1 MRYKQFLLLLTAL
14 IVSWVAQAQ
23 SLDDYRF
30 DTGVDTTRWI
40 TLDSNATVIW
50 NTYRDAAV
58 SSVYNLGFT
67 FPLVEEAYS
76 QFSVSSNGIFRLG
89 PDAADRDGA
98 AGQFTASSYNLSL
111 PKICGVTRYMGTGS
125 NGYVKYE
132 LTGSAPNRVFVCEFC
147 LSPFS
152 GSGRTADV
160 MWQVQLHEDSS
171 RVVIVYGSNTPVTI
185 PSSFQTGL
193 ATDFDDIIVIDP
205 TTHTAIHS
213 TVPYSTTYYTWHG
226 AGRYYSFTRMP
237 IPCAKPVSASV
248 ENLEPTSATISWDD
262 TTHVASW
269 TVRLDTNGAIYT
281 LVDVFDTSVTF
292 TGLIPDREY
301 VFHVANVCDADNISA
316 WRRIG
321 FRTPCTYLDRFPYFE
336 DFERYGYSVLDI
348 ACWHTGITTLEGS
361 PITSNVITAR
371 ADVGDD
377 TVGLSL
383 FGSLSPSSRYYCWA
397 AMPRV
402 DDSVDV
408 ADLEVSFLIKRP
420 NTAEYLSQLVVGV
433 ASDPAIP
440 GDYHFDS
447 TFVPIDTIDVSNEP
461 ITSLHAFSVT
471 FENYT
476 GNGKY
481 IVFQALAP
489 PVSAPTYT
497 SNSLLLDN
505 VMLRTAAG
513 CPTPQHVRV
522 TRTTADSVFVT
533 WNPVAGADTMWVYVG
548 TPGFH
553 IEDVTP
559 HMAIGNT
566 CVIGNLSP
574 DTEYEL
580 VVAASCGGSVGY
592 GSYPASFR
600 TLCAPITTLPFV
612 ESFEDVAGYTFPPA
626 YPAANVNN
634 LPSCWRY
641 YYRGN
646 NWGTLGYPIVY
657 SDPSYA
663 HSGNNSMSLISSSR
677 VQIAVMPLTDSTLFP
692 VSGLHVSFWM
702 RSYDQYTPIVVGVM
716 SNPADTNTFVP
727 VDTCQITGLYSHY
740 GVGFASYTGPH
751 GHIAFRPLPP
761 NVGSRNPYLYIDDI
775 TIAERPPCVPI
786 TAMHVETTASA
797 ARMTWRY
804 DYHFG
809 TPTGYIV
816 SYRPADDT
824 TVTPTVLTTTA
835 PEMILTGLGTD
846 STYWLSIVPVCGDDS
861 GAAYTTTFSTQ
872 ALPCVDWDTTN
883 LAGDTLTLGNPG
895 TGTNTFFPVN
905 ATAPFFTQAQHLFL
919 ASEIPVSGATTLQGI
934 GFDYADNP
942 PGLYYP
948 NCTIYLSHTTSDSMT
963 NSFLGVGQMVF
974 TGSIAFGA
982 SGWNYVSFNQ
992 GLFEYDGESNLC
1004 VTIVK
1009 NYDLPDNLNHTFRHE
1024 TTATQMA
1031 RWGYRPRPTGAY
1043 TMSFAGTN
1051 MRSNTRLI
1059 TSGDVYCG
1067 LWDTCF
1073 PPIVYIDTIAEGDYY
1088 LKWIPGYQETGW
1100 SVDYRMV
1107 DSTNWNYVD
1116 GITSTEL
1123 PLSSLYLEP
1132 SSTYEF
1138 RVTPNCG
1145 DTSYATSVLFTTP
1158 CTHLT
1163 IPFDYDFDRLPMG
1176 TYSEP
1181 PVIPC
1186 WHHLNNSLVQN
1197 GLPYISYRAHSGNR
1211 GLAFGVGTTAQAPD
1225 YQVIVLPRVD
1235 VATDPINT
1243 LNMSFWAK
1251 TEGVYYSPVFYV
1263 GVMTDPTDIAT
1274 FQYVDTIEVN
1284 HSNTNWDLYPV
1295 DLEDYD
1301 GYGEYIA
1308 IRANRPD
1315 TGIGWGAYIDD
1326 IHLDN
1331 VPLCRRV
1338 RNVNVHH
1345 ITTNSATLSWTRGGR
1360 ETSWE
1365 LIVGDSVYYATDT
1378 FYTVSTL
1385 DSNTFYDVT
1394 VRAICGEGDT
1404 SISSATYFQ
1413 TPCYFLNSLPYFNDF
1428 ENEPYHEPRV
1438 TSYYDA
1444 FPACWRRFN
1453 STPSNANAN
1462 HYPYIVNSSTGSIH
1476 GHNVMYWELY
1486 YDNDYDRHQ
1495 HAILPPVDTNIFNMS
1510 DLTMSFFAK
1519 VRSRSDTNTRFVV
1532 GVMENSTDSSTF
1544 VPVDT
1549 VRLTIMDTMYVVSF
1563 SNYTGT
1569 GSYIALRSL
1578 LPRNSSDALLDDVF
1592 LTDHWCNPPTRV
1604 HASSTDTS
1612 VTVMWSSND
1621 SSFTVVLGTDTVRG
1635 VTDTFY
1641 TFNRLADSTNYTYY
1655 VATECSQSHSM
1666 YVVDSIQTECP
1677 PLTYADLPYYEDF
1690 ERYGYGRDS
1699 AISRCWHRGMTALIG
1714 ITSSYDYPYPSQC
1727 LIGDD
1732 TVGLIFTGRRNTSI
1746 KYSTW
1751 AALPKLDNP
1760 VDVTQLEL
1768 TFLVKRPDA
1777 SVRPVPHSCLVV
1789 GVASDI
1795 STDSTFVPVDTIDLS
1810 DEPINSLHHIAVSF
1824 DNYVGS
1830 GKYIVIQAPPP
1841 PDTAMSESNGF
1852 TLDNVMLRMSA
1863 GCPTPQR
1870 IRVTRTTFDSVY
1882 ATWNAIANADTWLV
1896 YIGEPGSHIE
1906 DAIPHYVYSNSC
1918 AIGGLDPNTDY
1929 ELVVVASCG
1938 GSEGYSS
1945 YPVPFH
1951 TLCAPLTSLP
1961 FVEDFEGPTGYTY
1974 PVASVNNLPDCWQYY
1989 NPTIESSYRGYPIIY
2004 NDPTLA
2010 HRGRQSMSLR
2020 TNNIAIMPLTDATL
2034 FPVSSLKV
2042 SLWILSEMQY
2052 AHVVAGVMSDPTD
2065 TNTFVAVDTVPVV
2078 WVGGVGYPYSH
2089 HTVKFLDYT
2098 GPHGYIAFKAP
2109 QLDWGSNQPYIDD
2122 ITLEEMCPHVEGLQ
2136 VSNTAVGS
2144 FTIDWHSTGSRY
2156 EVDIRPDTAPW
2167 PATPISVID
2176 TTYTFTGLQPATLYH
2191 YRVRQDCSAD
2201 TLGHSYWTEGSF
2213 DTRYWPC
2220 LTPDSPTVS
2229 NITNTSATFD
2239 WDPVG
2244 YESMWELHVWFSGG
2258 LDSVYAVSSHPV
2270 TVRGFSSNTTY
2281 RASVRSLCDTTLHNV
2296 GVWGDTLVFT
2306 THVCPDVT
2314 GLTVGDVTAHSL
2326 ILSWNAD
2333 TFAHEW
2339 QVEYGLTGF
2348 EQGSGTQVV
2357 TTTPSCVVTGL
2368 YAGTSYDIYVRA
2380 TCGTGWYSE
2389 NWTYVAVSTA
2399 DREDQCGPVTD
2410 LAVTEVTENSAVVS
2424 WTHSPTS
2431 YECEVVLANLS
2442 GATLSEARTHEQRY
2456 QLNGLTPGTTYEVKV
2471 RTVCGED
2478 WYSDYVGARFT
2489 TTAVHIDGV
2498 GEANCTIYPN
2508 PTSSATT
2515 ISVSGVSGK
2524 VRIAVVDIKG
2534 RTVASELL
2542 ECSSDCTKTMDV
2554 ERLAQGA
2561 YFVRITGENVSMVRK
2576 LIVR

>member
-1 MRYKQFLLLLTAL
+1 MKNQSLLRV
-14 IVSWVAQAQ
+14 IWVTILFIPWVTQAQ
-23 SLDDYRF
+23 SLNAYRF
-30 DTGVDTTRWI
+30 ETGVDSSKWI

-67 FPLVEEAYS
+67 FPLVEETYS

-89 PDAADRDGA
+89 PDAAERDGE
-98 AGQFTASSYNLSL
+98 AGQFTASSHNLSL
-111 PKICGVTRYMGTGS
+111 PKICGVTRYMGTGE
-125 NGYVKYE
+125 NGYVKYQ
-132 LTGSAPNRVFVCEFC
+132 LTGSAPYRVFVCEFC

-171 RVVIVYGSNTPVTI
+171 RVVIVYGPNTPVTT
-185 PSSFQTGL
+185 PSNFQSGL
-193 ATDFDDIIVIDP
+193 AADFDDIIVIDP

-226 AGRYYSFTRMP
+226 ASRYYSFTRMP

-248 ENLEPTSATISWDD
+248 ERLEPTVVGISWED
-262 TTHVASW
+262 TTDATSW
-269 TVRLDTNGAIYT
+269 IVRVDTNGAIYT
-281 LVDVFDTSVTF
+281 SANVIDTSVTF
-292 TGLIPDREY
+292 TSLIPDRDY
-301 VFHVANVCDADNISA
+301 VFHVASVCDAENISA

-336 DFERYGYSVLDI
+336 DFESYGYSTSDI

-361 PITSNVITAR
+361 TVTSNVITAR
-371 ADVGDD
+371 AEVGDD

-383 FGSLSPSSRYYCWA
+383 FGSLSLSSRYYCWA

-402 DDSVDV
+402 DRSVDV

-440 GDYHFDS
+440 GDYRFDS
-447 TFVPIDTIDVSNEP
+447 TFVPIDTIDVSDEP
-461 ITSLHAFSVT
+461 ILSFHAYSVT

-476 GNGKY
+476 GDGKY
-481 IVFQALAP
+481 IVFQAPPPPPNAP
-489 PVSAPTYT
+489 IPTH
-497 SNSLLLDN
+497 NSLLLDN

-513 CPTPQHVRV
+513 CPTPQRVRV
-522 TRTTADSVFVT
+522 TRTTADSVFAT
-533 WNPVAGADTMWVYVG
+533 WNQARTGDSNVTDWLVYVG
-548 TPGFH
+548 TPGFR

-559 HMAIGNT
+559 QLVIGNT
-566 CVIGNLSP
+566 CAIGNLSP

-580 VVAASCGGSVGY
+580 VVAASCGESVGY

-600 TLCAPITTLPFV
+600 TLCTPITTLPFV
-612 ESFEDVAGYTFPPA
+612 EGFEDAAGYTFPTSNGYI
-626 YPAANVNN
+626 YPSANVNN
-634 LPSCWRY
+634 LPSCWRH

-646 NWGTLGYPIVY
+646 DWGTLGYPIVY
-657 SDPSYA
+657 GDPSFA
-663 HSGNNSMSLISSSR
+663 HSGNNSLSLISSR
-677 VQIAVMPLTDSTLFP
+677 LCQIAVMPLTDSTLFP

-727 VDTCQITGLYSHY
+727 VDTCQITGLYSYY

-761 NVGSRNPYLYIDDI
+761 NVWSRNPYLYIDDI

-786 TAMHVETTASA
+786 TALHVETTASA

-816 SYRPADDT
+816 KYRPADDSTATPTAINT
-824 TVTPTVLTTTA
+824 TV
-835 PEMILTGLGTD
+835 PEAILTGLGAD

-861 GAAYTTTFSTQ
+861 GAAYISSFSTQ
-872 ALPCVDWDTTN
+872 ALPCVDWDTTDI
-883 LAGDTLTLGNPG
+883 AGDTLTLGNPG
-895 TGTNTFFPVN
+895 TGTNAMFPYH
-905 ATAPFFTQAQHLFL
+905 ATVPTSYVQHLFL
-919 ASEIPVSGATTLQGI
+919 ASEIPVSGPTTLQGI
-934 GFDYADNP
+934 GFDYAYNQLA
-942 PGLYYP
+942 GFAS
-948 NCTIYLSHTTSDSMT
+948 NCTVYLAHTTLDSMT
-963 NSFLGVGQMVF
+963 NSFVGGQQMVY
-974 TGSIAFGA
+974 TGSLAF
-982 SGWNYVSFNQ
+982 SVPGWNYVLFNQ

-1004 VTIVK
+1004 VTIEKKFDHVASS
-1009 NYDLPDNLNHTFRHE
+1009 NFTFRHE
-1024 TTATQMA
+1024 TTSTQMTC
-1031 RWGYRPRPTGAY
+1031 WGGRLHPTTGAY
-1043 TMSFAGTN
+1043 TMSSVGVN

-1073 PPIVYIDTIAEGDYY
+1073 PPIVYIDTIAEGNYY

-1123 PLSSLYLEP
+1123 PLSTLYLEP

-1145 DTSYATSVLFTTP
+1145 DTSYATSVFFNTP
-1158 CTHLT
+1158 CGYMH
-1163 IPFDYDFDRLPMG
+1163 IPFTFGFEGLPTG
-1176 TYSEP
+1176 SYSNP
-1181 PVIPC
+1181 SHIQC
-1186 WHHLNNSLVQN
+1186 WHHLNDGSPSYNGYPAVGNNS
-1197 GLPYISYRAHSGNR
+1197 HTGNR
-1211 GLAFGVGTTAQAPD
+1211 CLGFSPTVAQYNYGS
-1225 YQVIVLPRVD
+1225 YQAMVLPRVD
-1235 VATDPINT
+1235 VSTYPINS
-1243 LNMSFWAK
+1243 LYMSLWAL
-1251 TEGVYYSPVFYV
+1251 GAANNDNIPMLYV
-1263 GVMTDPTDIAT
+1263 GVMTDPTDINT
-1274 FQYVDTIEVN
+1274 FQYVDSIEVALTITDWQQYEV
-1284 HSNTNWDLYPV
+1284 S
-1295 DLEDYD
+1295 LENYN
-1301 GYGEYIA
+1301 GNGEYIA
-1308 IRANRPD
+1308 LRANRPEL
-1315 TGIGWGAYIDD
+1315 GHIAIAIDD
-1326 IHLDN
+1326 IRIDN
-1331 VPLCRRV
+1331 GPICRRV
-1338 RNVNVHH
+1338 DNIKTRNV
-1345 ITTNSATLSWTRGGR
+1345 TTSSATISWTRGGR

-1365 LIVGDSVYYATDT
+1365 LTVGDSVYLATDT

-1404 SISSATYFQ
+1404 SILSSTYFQ
-1413 TPCYFLNSLPYFNDF
+1413 TPCYFINTLPYFNDF
-1428 ENEPYHEPRV
+1428 ENEPYHDPRV

-1462 HYPYIVNSSTGSIH
+1462 HYPYIAHSSTGTIH

-1495 HAILPPVDTNIFNMS
+1495 HAILPPVNTNIFNMS
-1510 DLTMSFFAK
+1510 DLTLSFFAK
-1519 VRSRSDTNTRFVV
+1519 VRSLSDTNTRFVV
-1532 GVMENSTDSSTF
+1532 GVMENSFDSNTF

-1563 SNYTGT
+1563 ANYTGT

-1621 SSFTVVLGTDTVRG
+1621 SSFTVVLETDTVRG

-1641 TFNRLADSTNYTYY
+1641 TFYGLAESTDYTYY
-1655 VATECSQSHSM
+1655 VATECAQSHSM
-1666 YVVDSIQTECP
+1666 YVVDSIQTECH
-1677 PLTYADLPYYEDF
+1677 PLTYADLPYFEDF

-1699 AISRCWHRGMTALIG
+1699 AISRCWHRGKTALIG
-1714 ITSSYDYPYPSQC
+1714 ITSSYDYPYPVRC
-1727 LIGDD
+1727 FIGDD
-1732 TVGLIFTGRRNTSI
+1732 TVGLAIHGRQSTSV
-1746 KYSTW
+1746 KYYEW
-1751 AALPKLDNP
+1751 ATLPKLDSP
-1760 VDVTQLEL
+1760 VDVTRLEL

-1777 SVRPVPHSCLVV
+1777 SYRPIPHSCVVV

-1852 TLDNVMLRMSA
+1852 TLDNVMLRIAA

-1870 IRVTRTTFDSVY
+1870 VRVTRTTFDSVY
-1882 ATWNAIANADTWLV
+1882 ATWNAIANADRWLV
-1896 YIGEPGSHIE
+1896 YIGEPGFHIE
-1906 DAIPHYVYSNSC
+1906 DFTPYYVYSNAC

-1938 GSEGYSS
+1938 GNEGYSS

-1951 TLCAPLTSLP
+1951 TLCAPLTELP
-1961 FVEDFEGPTGYTY
+1961 YVEGFEGPTGYTY
-1974 PVASVNNLPDCWQYY
+1974 PSASVNNLPTCWLYY
-1989 NPTIESSYRGYPIIY
+1989 NPTIEYSYRGYPIVY
-2004 NDPTLA
+2004 NDPTLS
-2010 HRGRQSMSLR
+2010 HRGRQSLSFR
-2020 TNNIAIMPLTDATL
+2020 NNNIAIMPLTDATL
-2034 FPVSSLKV
+2034 FPASSLKV
-2042 SLWILSEMQY
+2042 SLWISSEGQY

-2078 WVGGVGYPYSH
+2078 WVGGIGYPYSY

-2109 QLDWGSNQPYIDD
+2109 RLDWGSNQPFIDD
-2122 ITLEEMCPHVEGLQ
+2122 IIIEEMCPHIENLQ
-2136 VSNTAVGS
+2136 VDYSTLGS
-2144 FTIDWHSTGSRY
+2144 ITINWSGTGSHY
-2156 EVDIRPDTAPW
+2156 EVDIKPDSASTW
-2167 PATPISVID
+2167 LDSPISVSD
-2176 TTYTFTGLQPATLYH
+2176 TTYTFTGLEPATIYQF
-2191 YRVRQDCSAD
+2191 RVRQDCSAD

-2213 DTRYWPC
+2213 DTHNWPC
-2220 LTPDSPTVS
+2220 LPPDSLQVTAV
-2229 NITNTSATFD
+2229 TNSTATFD
-2239 WDPVG
+2239 WAPVVYG
-2244 YESMWELHVWFSGG
+2244 TEWQLHVWFSGG
-2258 LDSVYAVSSHPV
+2258 LDSIFTVGSHPATV
-2270 TVRGFSSNTTY
+2270 EGFTAHTTYHAAVRGLCGSDN
-2281 RASVRSLCDTTLHNV
+2281 SVAGDWSDTIM
-2296 GVWGDTLVFT
+2296 FT
-2306 THVCPDVT
+2306 TNVCPDVT
-2314 GLTVGDVTAHSL
+2314 GLAVGNVTPNSVML
-2326 ILSWNAD
+2326 IWDSNPMAQDWAI
-2333 TFAHEW
+2333 
-2339 QVEYGLTGF
+2339 EYGPVGFTQGQGMQDTSRTNSYTATSLTEGLAYDF
-2348 EQGSGTQVV
+2348 YVKAVCGTDWI
-2357 TTTPSCVVTGL
+2357 SENW
-2368 YAGTSYDIYVRA
+2368 AGTSA
-2380 TCGTGWYSE
+2380 TTSNTGTG
-2389 NWTYVAVSTA
+2389 
-2399 DREDQCGPVTD
+2399 R
-2410 LAVTEVTENSAVVS
+2410 
-2424 WTHSPTS
+2424 
-2431 YECEVVLANLS
+2431 
-2442 GATLSEARTHEQRY
+2442 
-2456 QLNGLTPGTTYEVKV
+2456 NGSMV
-2471 RTVCGED
+2471 
-2478 WYSDYVGARFT
+2478 
-2489 TTAVHIDGV
+2489 
-2498 GEANCTIYPN
+2498 CTIYPN
-2508 PTSSATT
+2508 PTNGITT
-2515 ISVSGVSGK
+2515 VSVKGVSGT
-2524 VRIAVVDIKG
+2524 VRITVVDLNG
-2534 RTVASELL
+2534 RTVATKTL
-2542 ECSSDCTKTMDV
+2542 ECNATCEKTMVVDK
-2554 ERLAQGA
+2554 LAQGT
-2561 YFVRITGENVSMVRK
+2561 YFVHITTAEGCLVRK
-2576 LIVR
+2576 LLVR